1 MNIRAL
7 VLVCVS
13 ASLLGPSTIGYAQTA
28 SVDRLISPIVSSQRV
43 VTNPVHPLATKQN
56 DLGRVSGGQIFHRM
70 VLLLERSAAQETALQ
85 QLLRD
90 QQDPHSP
97 QYHQWLTPAQFGE
110 RFGPSD
116 SDLAKITGWLKAQG
130 FSVETPSNGRQFLV
144 FTGTSAQVESAFQTE
159 MHRYGVNGKTYFANA
174 TAGSIPKALTPD
186 VRGVASL
193 NSFTQMRPQSAALQ
207 PQNHPALNPNMKIG
221 NSALTGPAD
230 LAAIYDA
237 APVLKSG
244 VAGQGQSIALIEES
258 NIVLQDVTDF
268 RNITGLPAATVN
280 VILNGPDPGLIYGEE
295 TEAIADVEYAGAL
308 APDATLNV
316 VITASTELTQG
327 IDLSTIYAVDELVS
341 PITSLSYGGCET
353 VDSAYAPGTQQLY
366 QLAYEQGAAE
376 GISHFVS
383 SGDYG
388 GDACGGIGI
397 GAGYGVNA
405 IGDSPWNVSVGGT
418 EFIMPDPDVYFPP
431 SQNYTATGYIPES
444 TWNDYENPQDGRPLA
459 GGGGASSYYNSLVN
473 PSLGL
478 GKPAWQAGPG
488 VPADFARDV
497 PDVSLVA
504 GDNLAYMVCE
514 ADQGGDCSQGSA
526 IGLIGTSLA
535 SPAWAGIQALVNQK
549 NSLMGGA
556 GNPNPV
562 YYQLAAGKNSP
573 FHDITVGDTKVPDDC
588 EVGLFVYCPVG
599 NNDLV
604 GYEATPGYDLATGL
618 GSVDVNLLATNW
630 LPPTGSGAAT
640 VTLSTGGVASITHGE
655 ALTAS
660 VTVQGSGS
668 TVPSGDVVLLADTQ
682 AVGRLT
688 LDTTGNG
695 SLSFGPASGIE
706 LPGGSYNL
714 VARYAGDAN
723 FATAKSNGA
732 ALTVNPEA
740 TTTQAASNVTGGVP
754 YGTTVTITAA
764 AQGVNSG
771 ANSPVPGTYT
781 FSEGSTTLGTAT
793 LTGAGFSSAGK
804 GATASLMLSGKTVL
818 GAGTHQ
824 IVVASPAA
832 GASFLASASAPVSVV
847 VNKGPVIVSL
857 TPDHTNPA
865 VNSTVNLVANVMNLV
880 QSQNGAF
887 VGIVPVS
894 GTVDFYD
901 ASTNPQTKLGSATIT
916 GGENAALAVTFGAP
930 GQHSVFAQYDGDA
943 NDLAAS
949 SGAVDITVGGKV
961 PTSTTI
967 NAGYLSFTFAP
978 NPITLTATVTGDSEG
993 AAPTGTITFTDASA
1007 NNGAGA
1013 TIGTATLT
1021 GAGAATLTTTAL
1033 SPGTHGVTASYSGD
1047 ANYSGS
1053 TSVADPVS
1061 IISMTLASTP
1071 TSATVAAGQN
1081 TQSIPL
1087 TFTTNSIFTDYYF
1100 ANLNL
1105 SCSGLPAGATCVFA
1119 STTISPTYDAAN
1131 GVLSGSTSFTI
1142 YTNGP
1147 TLQKAAVTGRKPWGG
1162 PAALALGGLLAF
1174 GLRRRRRVFAALLGS
1189 ILLVFFLGL
1198 SGCGGGGGYNI
1209 TSQGTTPGT
1218 YAVKVT
1224 GTMNDGGFGTFTTS
1238 ATFNLTVTSAGQ

>member
-1 MNIRAL
+1 MNIRTFVLACVPAAL
-7 VLVCVS
+7 L
-13 ASLLGPSTIGYAQTA
+13 ALSTVGYAQTA
-28 SVDRLISPIVSSQRV
+28 SADRLVSPIVSSQRA
-43 VTNPVHPLATKQN
+43 VTNPVHPLATRQN
-56 DLGRVSGGQIFHRM
+56 DLGRVSGAQVFHRM
-70 VLLLERSAAQETALQ
+70 ILLLQRSATQEAALQ

-110 RFGPSD
+110 RFGPSAND
-116 SDLAKITGWLKAQG
+116 IAKIGGWLHGQG
-130 FSVETPSNGRQFLV
+130 FSVEPPSNGRQFLV
-144 FTGTSAQVESAFQTE
+144 FTGTSAQVEAAFQTE
-159 MHRYGVNGKTYFANA
+159 MHRYGVKGKTYFANA
-174 TAGSIPKALTPD
+174 TAASIPQALAPD
-186 VRGVASL
+186 VRGLASL
-193 NSFTQMRPQSAALQ
+193 NSFTKMHPQSVALQ
-207 PQNHPALNPNMKIG
+207 PQYHPSSTPAMKIG
-221 NSALTGPAD
+221 TSALTGPAD

-258 NIVLQDVTDF
+258 NIVPQDVTDF
-268 RNITGLPAATVN
+268 RKITGLPAATLN
-280 VILNGPDPGLIYGEE
+280 VIVNGPDPGLIYGEE

-353 VDSAYAPGTQQLY
+353 VNNTYAPGTEQLY

-388 GDACGGIGI
+388 GDACGGLGI

-459 GGGGASSYYNSLVN
+459 GGGGASIYYNSLIN

-514 ADQGGDCSQGSA
+514 ADQGGDCSQGNA

-535 SPAWAGIQALVNQK
+535 SPSWAGIQALVNQK
-549 NSLMGGA
+549 NNLLGGA
-556 GNPNPV
+556 GNPNPT

-588 EVGLFVYCPVG
+588 EIELFVYCPAG
-599 NNDLV
+599 DNDLV
-604 GYEATPGYDLATGL
+604 GYEATQGYDLATGL
-618 GSVDVNLLATNW
+618 GSVDVNLLAASW

-640 VTLSTGGVASITHGE
+640 VTLSTGGVTSITHGE

-660 VTVQGSGS
+660 VAVAASGTS
-668 TVPSGDVVLLADTQ
+668 VPSGDVVLLADTQ
-682 AVGRLT
+682 GVGRLT
-688 LDTTGNG
+688 LDTTGHG
-695 SLSFGPASGIE
+695 SLAFGSTSGIE

-714 VARYAGDAN
+714 VAQYAGDAN
-723 FATAKSNGA
+723 FAPAKSSA
-732 ALTVNPEA
+732 AAITVNPEA
-740 TTTQAASNVTGGVP
+740 TTTQAASGVTGPVP
-754 YGTTVTITAA
+754 YGTAVTITAA

-771 ANSPVPGTYT
+771 ANTPVPGTYT

-793 LTGAGFSSAGK
+793 LTGAGFTSAAK
-804 GATASLMLSGKTVL
+804 GATASLTLSGKTVL

-824 IVVASPAA
+824 IVVDSPAA
-832 GASFLASASAPVSVV
+832 GASFQASVSAPVSVV
-847 VNKGPVIVSL
+847 VTKGPVIVSL

-865 VNSTVNLVANVMNLV
+865 VNSTVNLIANVMNV
-880 QSQNGAF
+880 VESEYGTVTAT
-887 VGIVPVS
+887 VPLS

-901 ASTNPQTKLGSATIT
+901 TSTNPQTKLGSATIT
-916 GGENAALAVTFGAP
+916 GGERAALAVTFTTA

-943 NDLAAS
+943 NDLPAN

-961 PTSTTI
+961 PTSTAI
-967 NAGYLSFTFAP
+967 NGGVLSFTFAP
-978 NPITLTATVTGDSEG
+978 NPITLAAIVTGDSGG

-1013 TIGTATLT
+1013 SIGTVALS
-1021 GAGAATLTTTAL
+1021 GAGGASLSTAAL
-1033 SPGTHGVTASYSGD
+1033 SPGTHGITASYSGD
-1047 ANYSGS
+1047 ANYSPS

-1061 IISMTLASTP
+1061 IISMTLATTP

-1087 TFTTNSIFTDYYF
+1087 SFTTNSIFTNYYY
-1100 ANLNL
+1100 ANVNL
-1105 SCSGLPAGATCVFA
+1105 SCTGLPQGATCVFA
-1119 STTISPTYDAAN
+1119 STTISPTYDSAS
-1131 GVLSGSTSFTI
+1131 GVLSGATSFTI
-1142 YTNGP
+1142 YTDGP
-1147 TLQKAAVTGRKPWGG
+1147 TLQKAAVAPRKPWGG

-1174 GLRRRRRVFAALLGS
+1174 TFRRRRRAFAALLGS
-1189 ILLVFFLGL
+1189 ILLAFFLGL
-1198 SGCGGGGGYNI
+1198 GGCGGGAYNV
-1209 TSQGTTPGT
+1209 TSPGT
-1218 YAVKVT
+1218 AAGSYPVKVT